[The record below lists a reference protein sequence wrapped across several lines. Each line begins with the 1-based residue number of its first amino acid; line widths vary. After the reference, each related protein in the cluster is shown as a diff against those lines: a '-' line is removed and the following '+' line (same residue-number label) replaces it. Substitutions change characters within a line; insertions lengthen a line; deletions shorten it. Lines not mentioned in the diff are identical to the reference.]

1 MSGRLIELAA
11 GKIPQ
16 RAIRHLSAL
25 PFAASIQ
32 FQAVDFGTP
41 TASLSWN
48 APTALR
54 GKVMSI
60 DLTSVTETFTST
72 TLAPGIE
79 VGIDGGDTDAYCT
92 TNRNVNDL
100 AAATAQNFN
109 ANDGTL
115 VNGVVE
121 IIPASGVQ
129 TVTPIAPT
137 GGTPAGIANLT
148 VTVLYF
154 E

>member
-1 MSGRLIELAA
+1 MSGQLVSTLK

-16 RAIRHLSAL
+16 RAIRHLSSL
-25 PFAASIQ
+25 PFATSIQ

-41 TASLSWN
+41 TASLSFV
-48 APTALR
+48 APSLLR

-72 TLAPGIE
+72 TLAAGIE
-79 VGIDGGDTDAYCT
+79 IGIDGGDTDAYCT
-92 TNRNVNDL
+92 TERGINDL
-100 AAATAQNFN
+100 TAATTQNFN
-109 ANDGTL
+109 AHDGSL
-115 VNGVVE
+115 VDGVDE
-121 IIPASGVQ
+121 IIPAAGIV

-148 VTVLYF
+148 ATVFYF